1 MSLTIFAGYQ
11 KTLPAV
17 QYALQRSFL
26 SRVLVEGNHYASC
39 FGARGVWFPAPHLVP
54 REGFKNKPVIWRLE
68 WPQYIIDQLVTTDN
82 PSNTISN
89 SSARPTT
96 SIHSSD
102 NEQVVPPTKRSPHT
116 YSTYLA
122 FTSGTSSMFHD
133 MTTCQALQMMLL
145 MHSLVTF
152 TCLWRMN
159 KLTLCPPS
167 YHRA

>member
-68 WPQYIIDQLVTTDN
+68 WPQYIIDQLVTTED
-82 PSNTISN
+82 PSGTISN
-89 SSARPTT
+89 SDLELAGGLLHLEALAQTFGIREQTVISKTDDLNILFWQQKDSATT
-96 SIHSSD
+96 
-102 NEQVVPPTKRSPHT
+102 EKVPA
-116 YSTYLA
+116 YLL
-122 FTSGTSSMFHD
+122 HPP
-133 MTTCQALQMMLL
+133 ALQLI
-145 MHSLVTF
+145 
-152 TCLWRMN
+152 
-159 KLTLCPPS
+159 CPTQ
-167 YHRA
+167 